1 MRGGVF
7 RTYADHRLAQ
17 TGAVLGL
24 AVAGI
29 QVEDI
34 ATTSKTLPDFPGMW
48 QRMLRDGQVS

>member
-17 TGAVLGL
+17 AGAVLGL

>member
-17 TGAVLGL
+17 AGAVLGL

-34 ATTSKTLPDFPGMW
+34 ATTAKTLPDFPGMW
-48 QRMLRDGQVS
+48 HRMLGGGRA